1 MNITVLR
8 GNRKGRISMG
18 KPFLIKTGTSVA
30 LSADGSIV
38 AIGATLNDGQA
49 GINSGHVRVYEYNGS
64 SWKQKGPDIDGEA
77 EGDESGYSVSMSA
90 DGSIVAIGARFN
102 DASGDSSGHV
112 RVYKFTGWGLGA

>member
-1 MNITVLR
+1 MNRSHSKTL
-8 GNRKGRISMG
+8 KSHFCH
-18 KPFLIKTGTSVA
+18 FLPHQQYHH
-30 LSADGSIV
+30 LIV

-49 GINSGHVRVYEYNGS
+49 GIDSGHVRVYEYNGS